1 MTEIWRKGL
10 VLVLLTVCI
19 LGCANAATDQGDASA
34 LGVMFSGLNSPQ
46 QLTGWTAN
54 NGDPCGQSWK
64 GVTCSDQ
71 RVTEIK
77 LSNLALSGSVGYS
90 LQSLTSLKELDLS
103 NNNLAGDIPYDIPQN
118 LQRLNLAFNQFT
130 GSVPYSINQM
140 HSLQYLN
147 LAHNQL
153 QNQLSDMF
161 GPLSS
166 LSTLDLSFN
175 SLTGDLP
182 ESFKNLTSMNSM
194 YLQNNQLT
202 GTIDVLANLPLNTLW
217 VTVIILLFPYNVND
231 PVILTFVIVVFMSH
245 RYVSNN
251 HFTGWIPDQLK
262 SINLQKDGNSWSL
275 GPAPPPP
282 PGTPPATRN
291 NRNHKSG
298 SNSSPSDGD
307 SSGGPGGGSKSGIG
321 GGVIAGIVI
330 SILIVG
336 ALVAFFLVKRRS
348 RRTSSD
354 IEKLDNQPF
363 APLPSNEVQD
373 SNLNMLCMLKVVE
386 MQRTYDVNNSVEMK
400 SIQSASSV
408 DTKTFDTP
416 ASINLRPPPVDRHK
430 SFDEEDFSKKPFVV
444 KKAVAAPK
452 NVASY
457 SIADLQMATGS
468 FSVENLLGEGSFGR
482 FYRAQFD
489 DSQVLAVKKIN
500 SSVLPSELSDDFI
513 EVVLNISELH
523 HTNVTKLVGYC
534 SEHGQHLLVYEFH
547 KNGSLHE
554 FLHLSDEYSK
564 PLIWNSRVKIALG
577 TARAL
582 ESSQP
587 VEGDAVNLLLLF
599 FPLHLHHAC
608 ETVHQ
613 FYVDC
618 VQVLPTLVTRPFEPC
633 KARYLHEGCS
643 PSIVHKNIKSENI
656 LLDAEL
662 NPHLSDSG
670 LATFIP
676 NADQVLNHD
685 DVTMSGYGAP
695 EVTMSGQYSLK
706 SDVYSFGV
714 VMLELLTGRKPFDST
729 RPRLEQSLV
738 RWATPQLHDID
749 ALSKMVDP
757 ALEGLYPV
765 KSLSRFADVIA
776 LCVQPEPEFRPPM
789 SEVVQALVRLVQRA
803 NMSKRTIG
811 TDQGASQRT
820 DNAVADDAHDYAS

>member
-34 LGVMFSGLNSPQ
+34 LGVMFCGLNSPQ

-202 GTIDVLANLPLNTLW
+202 GTIDVLANLPLDTL
-217 VTVIILLFPYNVND
+217 
-231 PVILTFVIVVFMSH
+231 
-245 RYVSNN
+245 YVSNN

-363 APLPSNEVQD
+363 APLPSNEVQ
-373 SNLNMLCMLKVVE
+373 
-386 MQRTYDVNNSVEMK
+386 EMK

-489 DSQVLAVKKIN
+489 DGKVLAVKKIN

-513 EVVLNISELH
+513 EVVSNISELH
-523 HTNVTKLVGYC
+523 HTNITKLVGYC

-582 ESSQP
+582 E
-587 VEGDAVNLLLLF
+587 
-599 FPLHLHHAC
+599 
-608 ETVHQ
+608 
-613 FYVDC
+613 
-618 VQVLPTLVTRPFEPC
+618 
-633 KARYLHEGCS
+633 YLQEGCS

-765 KSLSRFADVIA
+765 KSLSRFADVVA

-820 DNAVADDAHDYAS
+820 DNVVADDAHDYVS